1 MDRDDALSQPSL
13 APPAVVRGSVIT
25 HLFRTKSIEQIL
37 ADADHPTHRL
47 KKSLTAWDLTCL
59 GIGAI
64 IGTGIFVL
72 IGTAIVGDSHRPGA
86 GPGIVLS
93 FILSGLTCALA
104 ALCYAEMSA
113 MIPAAGSAYTFSYAT
128 LGELLAWLTGWN
140 LILEYGVACVA
151 VAIGWSGYF
160 NNLLNIAGIELPHWA
175 TEAPCFE
182 EFRIG
187 VTSTLPFLYVSS
199 SICPGSEGLLNLPA
213 AIIVLLVTIILV
225 IGIKESA
232 RATGV
237 VVLIKLAVILFF
249 IAIGST
255 SIDPANW
262 TPFMPQGFAGVGA
275 AAAIVF
281 FAYIGF
287 DAVSTAAEEAKNP
300 TRDVPIGIIGSLSVC
315 TLLYIAVAAVL
326 TGLIPSSQIDIHAP
340 VAEALR
346 LAGFKW
352 GAAVIAIGAVAGITS
367 VLVVM
372 MLGQIRV
379 FFAMSR
385 DQLLGTW
392 LAEVH
397 PRFGTPHRA
406 TILTGIAVAILSA
419 FIPIGEAA
427 DMTNIGTFFAFVLV
441 CIGVIVL
448 RYTRPNHPRPFRLPF
463 MPVVPILGT
472 LACLGL
478 MWQLPQLT
486 WLRFGIWTIIGVV
499 IYLAYGM
506 KHSRLSARAVEPASR
521 A

>member
-1 MDRDDALSQPSL
+1 MVRP
-13 APPAVVRGSVIT
+13 VVERGSVISR
-25 HLFRTKSIEQIL
+25 LFRTKPIEQIL
-37 ADADHPTHRL
+37 ADAERPEHRL

-72 IGTAIVGDSHRPGA
+72 IGTAIVGDAHRPGA

-104 ALCYAEMSA
+104 AFCYAEMSA
-113 MIPAAGSAYTFSYAT
+113 MIPVAGSAYTFSYAT

-160 NNLLNIAGIELPHWA
+160 NNLLQLAGIELPMWA
-175 TEAPCFE
+175 TRAPGGPDG
-182 EFRIG
+182 G
-187 VTSTLPFLYVSS
+187 VAN
-199 SICPGSEGLLNLPA
+199 IPA
-213 AIIVLLVTIILV
+213 AIVVLLVTIILV
-225 IGIKESA
+225 VGIKESA

-237 VVLIKLAVILFF
+237 VVLVKLAVILFF

-255 SIDPANW
+255 SIDPDNW

-287 DAVSTAAEEAKNP
+287 DAVTTAAEEAKNP
-300 TRDVPIGIIGSLSVC
+300 TRDVPIGIIASLTLC

-352 GAAVIAIGAVAGITS
+352 GAAIIAIGAVAGITS

-385 DQLLGTW
+385 DQLLGSW
-392 LAEVH
+392 LAKVH

-406 TILTGIAVAILSA
+406 TILTGVAVAIMSA
-419 FIPIGEAA
+419 LIPIGEAA

-448 RYTRPNHPRPFRLPF
+448 RYTKPNHPRPFRLPF
-463 MPVVPILGT
+463 MPIVPLLGT
-472 LACLGL
+472 MACLGL
-478 MWQLPQLT
+478 MWQLPRLT
-486 WLRFGIWTIIGVV
+486 WLRFGVWTIIGVIV
-499 IYLAYGM
+499 YLGYGL
-506 KHSRLSARAVEPASR
+506 KHSRLSVEAMNSPSGS
-521 A
+521 

>member
-1 MDRDDALSQPSL
+1 MISQ
-13 APPAVVRGSVIT
+13 
-25 HLFRTKSIEQIL
+25 LFRTKSIDQIL
-37 ADADHPTHRL
+37 ADADHPTQRL

-72 IGTAIVGDSHRPGA
+72 IGTAIVGDAHRPGA

-93 FILSGLTCALA
+93 FVLSGLTCALA

-113 MIPAAGSAYTFSYAT
+113 MIPVAGSAYTFSYAT
-128 LGELLAWLTGWN
+128 LGEMLAWLTGWN

-160 NNLLNIAGIELPHWA
+160 NNLLRLAGLDLPEWA
-175 TEAPCFE
+175 TRP
-182 EFRIG
+182 
-187 VTSTLPFLYVSS
+187 
-199 SICPGSEGLLNLPA
+199 PGGADGGIANLPA

-225 IGIKESA
+225 VGIKESA
-232 RATGV
+232 RATGI

-249 IAIGST
+249 LGIGST
-255 SIDPANW
+255 SVNPQNW
-262 TPFMPQGFAGVGA
+262 TPFMPQGMAGVGA

-287 DAVSTAAEEAKNP
+287 DAVSTAAEEARNP
-300 TRDVPIGIIGSLSVC
+300 ARDVPIGIIASLSLC
-315 TLLYIAVAAVL
+315 TFLYIAVAAVL

-385 DQLLGTW
+385 DRLLGPW
-392 LAEVH
+392 LAAVH

-406 TILTGIAVAILSA
+406 TILTGVAVAILA
-419 FIPIGEAA
+419 ALIPIGEAA

-441 CIGVIVL
+441 CISVMVL
-448 RYTRPNHPRPFRLPF
+448 RYTKPHHPRPFRLPF
-463 MPVVPILGT
+463 MPLVPILGT
-472 LACLGL
+472 IACLGL

-486 WLRFGIWTIIGVV
+486 WIRFGVWTVIGIVV
-499 IYLAYGM
+499 YLGYGF
-506 KHSRLSARAVEPASR
+506 KHSRLSVRAMKHTSPS
-521 A
+521 

>member
-1 MDRDDALSQPSL
+1 MERETVSSATVT
-13 APPAVVRGSVIT
+13 APAITDNLVIKQ
-25 HLFRTKSIEQIL
+25 LFRTKPIEQFL

-47 KKSLTAWDLTCL
+47 KKTLTAWDLTCL

-72 IGTAIVGDSHRPGA
+72 IGTAIVGDAHRPGA

-113 MIPAAGSAYTFSYAT
+113 MIPVAGSAYTFSYAT
-128 LGELLAWLTGWN
+128 LGEMLAWLTGWN

-160 NNLLNIAGIELPHWA
+160 NNLLQLAGLELPYWA
-175 TEAPCFE
+175 THPPGGAEG
-182 EFRIG
+182 G
-187 VTSTLPFLYVSS
+187 VAN
-199 SICPGSEGLLNLPA
+199 IPA

-225 IGIKESA
+225 VGIKESA
-232 RATGV
+232 RATGI
-237 VVLIKLAVILFF
+237 VVLIKLSVILFF
-249 IAIGST
+249 LAIGST
-255 SIDPANW
+255 SVNPDNW
-262 TPFMPQGFAGVGA
+262 SPFMPQGFAGVGA

-300 TRDVPIGIIGSLSVC
+300 KRDVPIGIIGSLALC
-315 TLLYIAVAAVL
+315 TILYIAVAAVL

-346 LAGFKW
+346 MAGFKW

-385 DQLLGTW
+385 DRLLGPW
-392 LAEVH
+392 LSIVH

-406 TILTGIAVAILSA
+406 TILTGVAVATLA
-419 FIPIGEAA
+419 ALIPIGEAA

-448 RYTRPNHPRPFRLPF
+448 RYTKPDHPRPFRLPL

-472 LACLGL
+472 MACLGL

-486 WLRFGIWTIIGVV
+486 WIRFGVWTIIGIIV
-499 IYLAYGM
+499 YLGYGL
-506 KHSRLSARAVEPASR
+506 KHSRLAGEPIQHPVATR
-521 A
+521 TQP

>member
-1 MDRDDALSQPSL
+1 MIRQ
-13 APPAVVRGSVIT
+13 
-25 HLFRTKSIEQIL
+25 LFRTKPIEHFL
-37 ADADHPTHRL
+37 ADADQPTHRL
-47 KKSLTAWDLTCL
+47 KKTLTAWDLTCL

-72 IGTAIVGDSHRPGA
+72 IGTAIVGDTHRPGA
-86 GPGIVLS
+86 GPAIVLS

-113 MIPAAGSAYTFSYAT
+113 MIPVAGSAYTFSYAT
-128 LGELLAWLTGWN
+128 LGEMLAWLTGWN

-160 NNLLNIAGIELPHWA
+160 NNLLMLAGLDLPYWA
-175 TEAPCFE
+175 THP
-182 EFRIG
+182 
-187 VTSTLPFLYVSS
+187 
-199 SICPGSEGLLNLPA
+199 PGGADGGIANIPA
-213 AIIVLLVTIILV
+213 AVIVLLVTIILV
-225 IGIKESA
+225 VGIKESA
-232 RATGV
+232 RATGIV
-237 VVLIKLAVILFF
+237 VIIKLAVILFF
-249 IAIGST
+249 IGIGST
-255 SIDPANW
+255 SINPDNW
-262 TPFMPQGFAGVGA
+262 NPFMPQGFAGVGA

-287 DAVSTAAEEAKNP
+287 DAVTTVAEEAKNP
-300 TRDVPIGIIGSLSVC
+300 KRDVPIGIIASLSVC
-315 TLLYIAVAAVL
+315 TLLYISVAAVL
-326 TGLIPSSQIDIHAP
+326 TGLTPVSQIDIHAP

-385 DQLLGTW
+385 DRLLGPW
-392 LAEVH
+392 LSEVH

-406 TILTGIAVAILSA
+406 TILTGVAVATLSA

-441 CIGVIVL
+441 CISVVIL
-448 RYTRPNHPRPFRLPF
+448 RYTKPNHPRPFRLPF
-463 MPVVPILGT
+463 MPIVPILGSV
-472 LACLGL
+472 ACIGL

-486 WLRFGIWTIIGVV
+486 WIRFVVWTIIGITV
-499 IYLAYGM
+499 YLGYGF
-506 KHSRLSARAVEPASR
+506 KHSKLVGLSPGDGTLSQSQR
-521 A
+521 

>member
-1 MDRDDALSQPSL
+1 MVRP
-13 APPAVVRGSVIT
+13 VVERGSVISR
-25 HLFRTKSIEQIL
+25 LFRTKPIEQIL
-37 ADADHPTHRL
+37 ADAERPEHRL

-72 IGTAIVGDSHRPGA
+72 IGTAIVGDAHRPGA

-104 ALCYAEMSA
+104 AFCYAEMSA
-113 MIPAAGSAYTFSYAT
+113 MIPVAGSAYTFSYAT

-160 NNLLNIAGIELPHWA
+160 NNLLQLAGIELPMWA
-175 TEAPCFE
+175 TRAPGGPDG
-182 EFRIG
+182 G
-187 VTSTLPFLYVSS
+187 VAN
-199 SICPGSEGLLNLPA
+199 IPA
-213 AIIVLLVTIILV
+213 AIVVLLVTIILV
-225 IGIKESA
+225 VGIKESA
-232 RATGV
+232 RATGI
-237 VVLIKLAVILFF
+237 VVLVKLAVILFF

-255 SIDPANW
+255 SIDPDNW

-287 DAVSTAAEEAKNP
+287 DAVTTAAEEAKNP
-300 TRDVPIGIIGSLSVC
+300 TRDVPIGIIASLTLC

-352 GAAVIAIGAVAGITS
+352 GAAIIAIGAVAGITS

-385 DQLLGTW
+385 DQLLGSW
-392 LAEVH
+392 LAKVH

-406 TILTGIAVAILSA
+406 TILTGVAVAIMSA
-419 FIPIGEAA
+419 LIPIGEAA

-463 MPVVPILGT
+463 MPIVPLLGT
-472 LACLGL
+472 MACLGL

-486 WLRFGIWTIIGVV
+486 WLRFGVWTIIGVIV
-499 IYLAYGM
+499 YLGYGL
-506 KHSRLSARAVEPASR
+506 KHSRLSVEAVNSPSGS
-521 A
+521 